1 VSHTA
6 LYTASP
12 TDGHV
17 TRLGSLG
24 LCGQDNVAL
33 TFTPDGTLYVADFKG
48 ALCTIN
54 YHLSPPTVTSLGALS
69 GGYAISG
76 DLVAVDDGT
85 VYGSAYLL
93 ADAANMGT
101 QANNTIIKLDPT
113 TRTVTP
119 IGPSGFPK
127 LYGLSYALGQ
137 IFGFTHDGTG
147 RVVTIDPHTG
157 VGTVFNTF
165 KDPTSNTNISFAGA
179 GVNSLVT
186 PTIN

>member
-1 VSHTA
+1 
-6 LYTASP
+6 
-12 TDGHV
+12 
-17 TRLGSLG
+17 
-24 LCGQDNVAL
+24 
-33 TFTPDGTLYVADFKG
+33 
-48 ALCTIN
+48 
-54 YHLSPPTVTSLGALS
+54 LS

-85 VYGSAYLL
+85 MFGSAYLL
-93 ADAANMGT
+93 ADAANTGT
-101 QANNTIIKLDPT
+101 QANNTIVKVDPA

-127 LYGLSYALGQ
+127 LFGLSYALGQ

-165 KDPTSNTNISFAGA
+165 KDPATNTNISFAGA